1 MMEGGSRMEGAG
13 SSISKESDDND
24 IQGGLTVVSSVDGC
38 PNEADFD
45 LIIRSFGS
53 ACDRCNGGAAPV
65 ITLST
70 KRGPGLMD
78 PRDLR
83 MLMARID
90 ELMCKGNC
98 SRIGICG
105 VEALLLWNDS
115 VRVREFLIG
124 IDEDLKRKGARG
136 FLVLRED
143 SLPNEDL
150 KMIKEIPSR

>member
-1 MMEGGSRMEGAG
+1 MEGAS
-13 SSISKESDDND
+13 SSISKESNDNE
-24 IQGGLTVVSSVDGC
+24 IQGGLTIISSIDGC

-45 LIIRSFGS
+45 LVIRSFGS

-70 KRGPGLMD
+70 KRGPGLTD

-83 MLMARID
+83 MLTTKID
-90 ELMCKGNC
+90 ELICKDNC

-105 VEALLLWNDS
+105 VEALFLWNDS
-115 VRVREFLIG
+115 ARVREFLIG
-124 IDEDLKRKGARG
+124 IDEDLKGRGARA
-136 FLVLRED
+136 FLMLRED
-143 SLPNEDL
+143 SLLSEDL

>member
-1 MMEGGSRMEGAG
+1 MEGAG
-13 SSISKESDDND
+13 SSISKESHDND

-150 KMIKEIPSR
+150 KIIKEIPSR

>member
-1 MMEGGSRMEGAG
+1 MEGAG
-13 SSISKESDDND
+13 SSISKESHDND

-38 PNEADFD
+38 PNEVDFD

-53 ACDRCNGGAAPV
+53 ACDRCNGRAAPV

-70 KRGPGLMD
+70 KRGPGLTD

-90 ELMCKGNC
+90 ELMCKDNC
-98 SRIGICG
+98 SRVGICG
-105 VEALLLWNDS
+105 VEALFLWNDS
-115 VRVREFLIG
+115 VRVREFLMG
-124 IDEDLKRKGARG
+124 IDEDLRRRGARG
-136 FLVLRED
+136 FLVVRED

-150 KMIKEIPSR
+150 KIIKEISSR